1 VVLLVKHS
9 AGLFTGMAAKLVALL
24 QKRKQDL
31 AKKQCHDDDESK
43 LESLLALPAANRL
56 LELDKAMQT
65 LVQRKDLLIEE
76 KVRLFEEVLAL
87 YRQTWD
93 TLQKHDA
100 VIIMDPQPAV
110 ATQTDNPPP
119 PPPPPP
125 PPASPPPSAEKEEE
139 LKQLLAT
146 YGFDVNG
153 RLQFRPGS
161 VAAQV
166 AIRGSQLPTYA
177 ATTYQNVLRYLV
189 ATPRQRRRQTS
200 SSPTSGPTRAW
211 SQLVDII
218 FQTLASTPETT
229 AEDLRNLYGQFPK
242 LESYARERA
251 FHDWHRMK

>member
-1 VVLLVKHS
+1 
-9 AGLFTGMAAKLVALL
+9 MAAKRVALL

-87 YRQTWD
+87 YRQTRD

-100 VIIMDPQPAV
+100 VIIMEPQPAV

-119 PPPPPP
+119 PPPPSPP
-125 PPASPPPSAEKEEE
+125 PPASAEKEEE

-146 YGFDVNG
+146 YGFDLNG

-189 ATPRQRRRQTS
+189 ATPRRRRRTS

-229 AEDLRNLYGQFPK
+229 ADNLRNLYGRFPK
-242 LESYARERA
+242 LESYALERA
-251 FHDWHRMK
+251 FHDWYRMK

>member
-1 VVLLVKHS
+1 
-9 AGLFTGMAAKLVALL
+9 MAAKRVALL

-31 AKKQCHDDDESK
+31 AKKQCHEDESK

-87 YRQTWD
+87 YRQTRD

-100 VIIMDPQPAV
+100 VIIMEPQPTV
-110 ATQTDNPPP
+110 ATQTDDPPQPPSTPPP
-119 PPPPPP
+119 PP
-125 PPASPPPSAEKEEE
+125 SAGKEEE

-146 YGFDVNG
+146 YGFQLNG

-166 AIRGSQLPTYA
+166 AKRGTQLPTYA
-177 ATTYQNVLRYLV
+177 ATTYRNVLRYLV
-189 ATPRQRRRQTS
+189 ATPRRRQIS

-218 FQTLASTPETT
+218 FRTLASTPETT
-229 AEDLRNLYGQFPK
+229 ADDLRNLYGKFPK
-242 LESYARERA
+242 LESYALERA
-251 FHDWHRMK
+251 FHDWYRMK